1 MRCALAIL
9 LLFAAAL
16 PAAAQRLV
24 RGRVSDGTAP
34 VGCATVVLLRDGRQA
49 AGTTTDQAG
58 RFAVQADTGRYTLT
72 LRHVSYQPLEQPVGA
87 GAVDVELGDLP
98 LRPVGIGEVTVT
110 AETVTREADRFVVHV
125 GDSPAF
131 AGQDGAELLA
141 RAPGVWIS
149 DNSITINGAG
159 GAKVYVDGRELKGS
173 AEETASFLRSLT
185 AADIARIEVVPL
197 AGAEFAADARGGV
210 ILITLRR
217 NRNDGLDGS
226 LQTATTQGGYIAN
239 YAPSGRIGIR
249 TGRWTLN
256 ASASGAF
263 APRNDSRF
271 TETRSYNGACVPFSG
286 TSDADGHGNYGR
298 GHIAAIFDPGPR
310 HTVGLDLEYAD
321 RSSRIPT
328 LARTVLGETAS
339 VSRYRQ
345 HGGGKT
351 LTATVNYIWKID
363 TLGSQFKLIADYTR
377 HTADGENVYRTTIAA
392 PDSARDTLYRSATGS
407 AYDILTADAG
417 LTCKL
422 PHDLTLRTGVRY
434 TRNGMDDQ
442 SRYEVCRGQTW
453 QEEPEYGYDQHYTE
467 QTGGV
472 YASLGFAAKR
482 WELSAGV
489 RGEYTSVASQELD
502 RSYFSLFPSF
512 SASYAF
518 NDLRT
523 WMFAAQWSRNI
534 ERPSFPALNPARFQ
548 VSEYSWQ
555 SGNPSLR
562 PTYIQRFSLTAIWR
576 YRYTLTVGGNLHR
589 DLIREIARTDQSDPD
604 IVYIRPENHYTENHW
619 FAAAGIPL
627 KITRWW
633 NLTVNAVGVV
643 QRIRLART
651 DDPATHCLLFT
662 DATAAFTLP
671 KGFYLEAVYRGQSR
685 LYSGNSE
692 VGPRHTLAA
701 TVKKQFCDKRLTFF
715 VTASNLTDCGVEYAS
730 ETENMRRTLRGRS
743 AWAGR
748 TWKAGAAWNFRSGK
762 RFRARTV
769 ESAGEG
775 ERRRLMKSEEQSK

>member
-1 MRCALAIL
+1 MRRALVIL
-9 LLFAAAL
+9 LLFAAL
-16 PAAAQRLV
+16 PAAAQRIV
-24 RGRVSDGTAP
+24 RGRVSEGTVP
-34 VGCATVVLLRDGRQA
+34 VGYATVVLLRDGRQA
-49 AGTTTDQAG
+49 AGTTTDETG

-72 LRHVSYQPLEQPVGA
+72 LRHISYQPLEQPVGS
-87 GAVDVELGDLP
+87 GAADVELGDLQ

-110 AETVTREADRFVVHV
+110 AKTLTREADRFVVHV
-125 GDSPAF
+125 GDSPAL

-149 DNSITINGAG
+149 DNSITINGASG
-159 GAKVYVDGRELKGS
+159 TKIYIDGRELKGS
-173 AEETASFLRSLT
+173 AEETASYLRSLT

-197 AGAEFAADARGGV
+197 AGAEFTADARGGV

-217 NRNDGLDGS
+217 SRNDGLDGN
-226 LQTATTQGGYIAN
+226 LQAATTQGVYIAN
-239 YAPSGRIGIR
+239 YTPSGRIGIR

-256 ASASGAF
+256 ASASGVLS
-263 APRNDSRF
+263 PHSDSRF
-271 TETRSYNGACVPFSG
+271 AETRDYTDADTPFSG
-286 TSDADGHGNYGR
+286 ASNTDGRSNYGHGR
-298 GHIAAIFDPGPR
+298 IAAIFDPDPR
-310 HTVGLDLEYAD
+310 HTVGLDLEYAG

-345 HGGGKT
+345 HGDGNT
-351 LTATVNYIWKID
+351 LTATANYIWKID

-377 HTADGENVYRTTIAA
+377 HSADGDNVYRTTIAT
-392 PDSARDTLYRSATGS
+392 PDRVRDTLYRSATGS

-422 PHDLTLRTGVRY
+422 PHNLTLRTGLRY
-434 TRNGMDDQ
+434 TRNNMDDD
-442 SRYEVCRGQTW
+442 SRYEICRSQTW
-453 QEEPEYGYDQHYTE
+453 QDAPEYGYRQHYTE
-467 QTGGV
+467 QIGGV
-472 YASLGFAAKR
+472 YASLGFTARR
-482 WELSAGV
+482 WELSAGL
-489 RGEYTSVASQELD
+489 RGEYTSVASQTLD
-502 RSYFSLFPSF
+502 RSYYSLFPNL

-523 WMFAAQWSRNI
+523 WMLAAQWSRNI

-562 PTYIQRFSLTAIWR
+562 PTYIQRFSLTVIWR

-589 DLIREIARTDQSDPD
+589 DLIREIARTDQSAPD
-604 IVYIRPENHYTENHW
+604 VVYIRPENHYTENHW
-619 FAAAGIPL
+619 FAAASIPL

-651 DDPATHCLLFT
+651 DTPATHCLLFT

-701 TVKKQFCDKRLTFF
+701 TVKKQFCDKQLTFF
-715 VTASNLTDCGVEYAS
+715 VTASNLTGCGVEYVS
-730 ETENMRRTLRGRS
+730 ETENMHRTLSGRS

-748 TWKAGAAWNFRSGK
+748 TWKAGAVWNFRSGK

-769 ESAGEG
+769 ESAAEDD
-775 ERRRLMKSEEQSK
+775 RRRLTKSEEQSK